1 MNLKNNPEFIPL
13 IEWWEKDGKR
23 LTVWLLAAAI
33 AVGGWQAWKH
43 HRLSLK
49 IAASDA
55 LVSSYTTEELEDA
68 VAKFSGSKAVG
79 AIKLRLAKSYYDSG
93 RYQEA
98 IDQYDNLAS
107 NAPDGFADIPVVG
120 RAQCLEAMGKY
131 GDALAVFDKFS
142 EENPKSYLA
151 LTARL
156 GAARCLCQS
165 GDKKKALARIDAIRA
180 SVKDDDISV
189 ARVDAVE
196 EVIKRYEAKAAS
208 SVKEEAPVAEKKAK

>member
-98 IDQYDNLAS
+98 LDQYDNLAS

-131 GDALAVFDKFS
+131 GDALL
-142 EENPKSYLA
+142 LA
-151 LTARL
+151 IHKGHIHTVLRRQIFQKPGT
-156 GAARCLCQS
+156 
-165 GDKKKALARIDAIRA
+165 DAFAFIGIFL
-180 SVKDDDISV
+180 VNV
-189 ARVDAVE
+189 
-196 EVIKRYEAKAAS
+196 
-208 SVKEEAPVAEKKAK
+208 